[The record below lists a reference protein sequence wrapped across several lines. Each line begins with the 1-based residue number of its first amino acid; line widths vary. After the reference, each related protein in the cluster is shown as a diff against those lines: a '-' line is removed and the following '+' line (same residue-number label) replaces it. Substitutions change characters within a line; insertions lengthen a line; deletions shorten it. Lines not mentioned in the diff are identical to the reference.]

1 MNFVLIAILA
11 FLVFGILSLFTGNQK
26 GFKVDLIRTCGPI
39 GGSILGLIPVIQVL
53 AGKEISAFVIPW
65 QLFNGSFYLE
75 IDLLSAF
82 FLLPIFILTILASFY
97 GLSYLK
103 NYANQ
108 RNLGSIAFFFNLF
121 IMSMVLVVCAK
132 NIIMFLL
139 AWELMALTS
148 FFLVMFESEKS
159 LTKWTGWLY
168 MSLTHL
174 GTACLFVFFFMVAD
188 GAISSDFSDIAI
200 SFDKNKTT
208 ICFILA
214 LVGFGTKA
222 GMIPFHIWLP
232 EAHPAA
238 PAHVSAIMSGVMIK
252 TGIYGILRTILLIG
266 VPELSLGIVLVIL
279 GALSGIIGILFALA
293 QHDIKRLLAYSS
305 VENIGIILL
314 GLGLGLI
321 GIKTQSPTMGVLGL
335 AGAFLHI
342 LNHAFFKGLL
352 FFGAGSVIY
361 ATHTNRIDELG
372 GVLKR
377 MPITGLTFFIGSV
390 SICGLPP
397 FNGFISELLIYMGS
411 FKEIVVGDFDNT
423 AILIPILAILA
434 LVTIGGLAALCFT
447 KVLSIIFLGEPRY
460 KFNHEIKESPAFI
473 VYPMIVLCLFCV
485 VVGVFPGIMLTM
497 LEEPVALF
505 FPMEVVKKTFLPMRE
520 MFGMMTYIYLLLIG
534 LIAVIAVI
542 RKIIMKRRSYQTTVT
557 WDCGYIRPQ
566 ATMQYTAS
574 SFAETLVDIFSFVL
588 RTKKTLDKPSTYF
601 PLKNAGLNTRTSDTF
616 AQKLYYP
623 LYYFFKGHM
632 FKLLKIQ
639 YGNINLY
646 MFYIIITLV
655 IMLSVNLLNRS
666 GL

>member
-1 MNFVLIAILA
+1 MNFVLIAIFA

-26 GFKVDLIRTCGPI
+26 GIKVDLIRTCGPI
-39 GGSILGLIPVIQVL
+39 VGSIIGLIPVIQVL
-53 AGKEISAFVIPW
+53 AGKKISAFNIPW
-65 QLFNGSFYLE
+65 QLFNGSLCLE

-121 IMSMVLVVCAK
+121 IMSMVLVICAK
-132 NIIMFLL
+132 NIVMFLL

-174 GTACLFVFFFMVAD
+174 GTACLFVFFFMAAD
-188 GAISSDFSDIAI
+188 GAFSSDFGDIAI
-200 SFDKNKTT
+200 GFDKSKTT

-214 LVGFGTKA
+214 LIGFGTKA

-266 VPELSLGIVLVIL
+266 VPELSLGIVLVIF

-314 GLGLGLI
+314 GVGLGVV
-321 GIKTQSPTMGVLGL
+321 GINTQSPTMGVLGF

-342 LNHAFFKGLL
+342 LNHAVFKGLL
-352 FFGAGSVIY
+352 FLGAGSVIY
-361 ATHTNRIDELG
+361 ATHTHRIDELG

-377 MPITGLTFFIGSV
+377 MPLTGFTFFIGSI

-397 FNGFISELLIYMGS
+397 FNGFISELFIYMGS
-411 FKEIVVGDFDNT
+411 FKEIVAGDFDNT
-423 AILIPILAILA
+423 AILIPIIAILA

-447 KVLSIIFLGEPRY
+447 KAFSIIFLGEPRY
-460 KFNHEIKESPAFI
+460 KFNHEIKESPALI
-473 VYPMIVLCLFCV
+473 VYPMIVLSLFCV
-485 VVGVFPGIMLTM
+485 IMGVFPSLTLAI
-497 LEEPVALF
+497 LEAPVALF
-505 FPMEVVKKTFLPMRE
+505 FPIEVVRKTFAPMGE
-520 MFGMMTYIYLLLIG
+520 MFGTMTYVYLLLIAFIT
-534 LIAVIAVI
+534 LIATI
-542 RKIIMKRRSYQTTVT
+542 RSMIVKRRSYQTTVT

-574 SFAETLVDIFSFVL
+574 SFVETLVDIFYFVL
-588 RTKKTLDKPSTYF
+588 RTKKTMDKPSTYF
-601 PLKNAGLNTRTSDTF
+601 PLKNSGLNTRTSDTF

-623 LYYFFKGHM
+623 LYYFCKGHM

-639 YGNINLY
+639 YGNLNLY

-655 IMLSVNLLNRS
+655 IMLSVNLLTRS
-666 GL
+666 GM

>member
-1 MNFVLIAILA
+1 MNFVLIAIFA
-11 FLVFGILSLFTGNQK
+11 FFVFGVLALFTGNQK
-26 GFKVDLIRTCGPI
+26 SIMADLIRTCGPI

-53 AGKEISAFVIPW
+53 AGKKISAFIMPW
-65 QLFNGSFYLE
+65 ELFNGSFYLE

-97 GLSYLK
+97 GFSYLK
-103 NYANQ
+103 QYANQ

-174 GTACLFVFFFMVAD
+174 GTACLFVFFFMAAD
-188 GAISSDFSDIAI
+188 GALSFDFGDIAI
-200 SFDKNKTT
+200 SFDKNKTSL
-208 ICFILA
+208 CFLLA
-214 LVGFGTKA
+214 LIGFGTKA

-266 VPELSLGIVLVIL
+266 VPGLSWGIVLIIL
-279 GALSGIIGILFALA
+279 GALSGVIGILFALA

-314 GLGLGLI
+314 GLGLGVV
-321 GIKTQSPTMGVLGL
+321 GIKTQSPVMGVLGL

-372 GVLKR
+372 GILKR
-377 MPITGLTFFIGSV
+377 MPLTGLTFFIGSI

-397 FNGFISELLIYMGS
+397 FNGFISELFIYMGS

-423 AILIPILAILA
+423 SILLPIITILA

-447 KVLSIIFLGEPRY
+447 KAFSIIFLGEPRY

-473 VYPMIVLCLFCV
+473 VYPMLVLCAICV
-485 VVGVFPGIMLTM
+485 MVGVFPSLILPI
-497 LEEPVALF
+497 LEEPVSLF
-505 FPMEVVKKTFLPMRE
+505 FSNEVVRSTFVPMGE
-520 MFGMMTYIYLLLIG
+520 MFGIMTYVYLSLIG
-534 LIAVIAVI
+534 FITLIAIVRNMLV
-542 RKIIMKRRSYQTTVT
+542 KRRSYQTTVT

-574 SFAETLVDIFSFVL
+574 SFVETLVDIFSFIL
-588 RTKKTLDKPSTYF
+588 RTKKTMDKPSTYF
-601 PLKNAGLNTRTSDTF
+601 PLKNAGLNTRTADTF

-623 LYYFFKGHM
+623 VYYFFKGHM

-646 MFYIIITLV
+646 MFYIILTLV
-655 IMLSVNLLNRS
+655 IMLSVNLLTRS
-666 GL
+666 EL